1 MEKKKWIAVWC
12 ILAVLVVGMGASITL
27 SAVMFNKVS
36 GLKTSVDSTLAKDE
50 DVAQEDDVVIAD
62 EYTIKST
69 KNISD
74 AYKEGKEDSLNKEDK
89 DTLDMA
95 KKVLDEII
103 TDGMSD
109 YEKEL
114 AVYDWMVKNI
124 KNDTGMMS
132 VIPTS
137 GQNAATPNGVL
148 KSKTAVCVGYA
159 TTFRLFMQM
168 MDIECKIVHTTD
180 RIHSWD
186 EVKLDGEWYHTDIY
200 SDAGSPN
207 YSHFNMN
214 DKECS
219 DGYEW
224 NTDFFPAATGTKYNY
239 AVMNNEKLDDVYK
252 LPKKIKK
259 AIEDKKYFLAY
270 NLGQDV
276 DDEKVSI
283 INAIVQSISN
293 YVTDSYYLSAK
304 LIDAD
309 NGDKVMAV
317 YISSYNDTS
326 AMDNLSDKITEK
338 INRAVDK
345 AFSDFSGMTGMED
358 GDLGDITSSS
368 GNMDSSDEAIEDESL
383 NEEGSNENLNGES
396 EAADVEETEAE

>member
-74 AYKEGKEDSLNKEDK
+74 AYKEGRENSLSKEDK

-114 AVYDWMVKNI
+114 AVYNWMVKNI
-124 KNDTGMMS
+124 KNDSGMMS

-168 MDIECKIVHTTD
+168 MDIECKVVHTTD

-219 DGYEW
+219 DNYEW

-239 AVMNNEKLDDVYK
+239 AVVNNEKLDDVYK

-293 YVTDSYYLSAK
+293 YVTDSYN

-326 AMDNLSDKITEK
+326 AMDNLSDKVTEK
-338 INRAVDK
+338 INKAVDK
-345 AFSDFSGMTGMED
+345 AFSDFAEMSGMED
-358 GDLGDITSSS
+358 EDLGDITSNSRTI
-368 GNMDSSDEAIEDESL
+368 GSSDEAIENESL
-383 NEEGSNENLNGES
+383 NEGAADES
-396 EAADVEETEAE
+396 ESGAAE

>member
-50 DVAQEDDVVIAD
+50 NVAQEDDVVIAD

-74 AYKEGKEDSLNKEDK
+74 AYKEGRENSLSKEDK

-114 AVYDWMVKNI
+114 AVYNWMVKNI
-124 KNDTGMMS
+124 KNDSGMMS

-168 MDIECKIVHTTD
+168 MDIECKVVHTTD

-219 DGYEW
+219 DNYEW

-239 AVMNNEKLDDVYK
+239 AVVNNEKLDDVYK

-293 YVTDSYYLSAK
+293 YVTDSYNLSAN

-326 AMDNLSDKITEK
+326 AMDNLSDKVTEK
-338 INRAVDK
+338 INKAVDK
-345 AFSDFSGMTGMED
+345 AFSDFAEMSGMED
-358 GDLGDITSSS
+358 EDLGDITSNSRTI
-368 GNMDSSDEAIEDESL
+368 GSSDEAIENESL
-383 NEEGSNENLNGES
+383 NEGAADES
-396 EAADVEETEAE
+396 ESVAAE

>member
-1 MEKKKWIAVWC
+1 
-12 ILAVLVVGMGASITL
+12 
-27 SAVMFNKVS
+27 
-36 GLKTSVDSTLAKDE
+36 
-50 DVAQEDDVVIAD
+50 
-62 EYTIKST
+62 
-69 KNISD
+69 
-74 AYKEGKEDSLNKEDK
+74 
-89 DTLDMA
+89 
-95 KKVLDEII
+95 
-103 TDGMSD
+103 MSD

-114 AVYDWMVKNI
+114 AVYNWMVKNI
-124 KNDTGMMS
+124 KNDSGMMS

-168 MDIECKIVHTTD
+168 MDIECKVVHTTD

-219 DGYEW
+219 DNYEW

-239 AVMNNEKLDDVYK
+239 AVVNNEKLDDVYK

-293 YVTDSYYLSAK
+293 YVTDSYNLSAN

-326 AMDNLSDKITEK
+326 AMDNLSDKVTEK
-338 INRAVDK
+338 INKAVDK
-345 AFSDFSGMTGMED
+345 AFSDFAEMSGMED
-358 GDLGDITSSS
+358 EDLGDITSSS
-368 GNMDSSDEAIEDESL
+368 RTIGSSDEAIENESL
-383 NEEGSNENLNGES
+383 NEGAADES
-396 EAADVEETEAE
+396 E

>member
-74 AYKEGKEDSLNKEDK
+74 AYKEGRENSLSKEDK

-114 AVYDWMVKNI
+114 AVYNWMVKNI
-124 KNDTGMMS
+124 KNDSGMMS

-168 MDIECKIVHTTD
+168 MDIECKVVHTTD

-219 DGYEW
+219 DNYEW

-239 AVMNNEKLDDVYK
+239 AVVNNEKLDDVYK

-293 YVTDSYYLSAK
+293 YVTDSYNLSAN

-309 NGDKVMAV
+309 NDDKVMAV

-326 AMDNLSDKITEK
+326 AMDNLSDKVTEK
-338 INRAVDK
+338 INKAVDK
-345 AFSDFSGMTGMED
+345 AFSDF
-358 GDLGDITSSS
+358 
-368 GNMDSSDEAIEDESL
+368 
-383 NEEGSNENLNGES
+383 
-396 EAADVEETEAE
+396 AEM

>member
-27 SAVMFNKVS
+27 SAVMFSKVS

-74 AYKEGKEDSLNKEDK
+74 AYKEGKEDSLSKEDK

-114 AVYDWMVKNI
+114 AVYNWMVNNI

-168 MDIECKIVHTTD
+168 MDIECKVVHTTD
-180 RIHSWD
+180 KIHSWD

-214 DKECS
+214 DKQCS

-259 AIEDKKYFLAY
+259 AMEDKNYFLAY
-270 NLGQDV
+270 NVGQDV
-276 DDEKVSI
+276 DDETINIV
-283 INAIVQSISN
+283 NAIIQSISN
-293 YVTDSYYLSAK
+293 YMADSYNVSAN

-326 AMDNLSDKITEK
+326 AMDNLSDKVTEK
-338 INRAVDK
+338 INKAVDK
-345 AFSDFSGMTGMED
+345 AFSDFAGMSGMGDE
-358 GDLGDITSSS
+358 DLGDVTSSS
-368 GNMDSSDEAIEDESL
+368 KNMDSSDESVGDESL
-383 NEEGSNENLNGES
+383 NEGAADES
-396 EAADVEETEAE
+396 ESVVAE

>member
-74 AYKEGKEDSLNKEDK
+74 AYKEGRENSLSKEDK

-95 KKVLDEII
+95 KKILDEII

-114 AVYDWMVKNI
+114 AVYNWMVKNI
-124 KNDTGMMS
+124 KNDSGMMS

-219 DGYEW
+219 DNYEW
-224 NTDFFPAATGTKYNY
+224 NTDFFPAAMGTKYNY

-293 YVTDSYYLSAK
+293 YVTDSYNLSAK

-338 INRAVDK
+338 INKAVDK

-368 GNMDSSDEAIEDESL
+368 RTIGSSDEAIENESL

>member
-12 ILAVLVVGMGASITL
+12 ILAVLVVGMGANITL
-27 SAVMFNKVS
+27 SAVMFSKVS
-36 GLKTSVDSTLAKDE
+36 GLNTSVDSTLAKDE

-74 AYKEGKEDSLNKEDK
+74 AYKEGKEDSLSKEDK

-114 AVYDWMVKNI
+114 AVYNWMVKNI
-124 KNDTGMMS
+124 KNDSGMMS

-168 MDIECKIVHTTD
+168 MDIECKVVHTTD

-200 SDAGSPN
+200 SDAGSPH

-214 DKECS
+214 DKQCS

-259 AIEDKKYFLAY
+259 AMEDKNYFLAY

-276 DDEKVSI
+276 DDETINIV
-283 INAIVQSISN
+283 NAIIQSISN
-293 YVTDSYYLSAK
+293 YMTDSYYVSAN

-326 AMDNLSDKITEK
+326 AMDNLSDKVTEK
-338 INRAVDK
+338 INKAVDK
-345 AFSDFSGMTGMED
+345 AFSDFAGMSGMGD
-358 GDLGDITSSS
+358 GDLGDVTSSS
-368 GNMDSSDEAIEDESL
+368 KNMDSSDESVGDES
-383 NEEGSNENLNGES
+383 ES
-396 EAADVEETEAE
+396 VAAE

>member
-27 SAVMFNKVS
+27 SAVMFSKVS

-50 DVAQEDDVVIAD
+50 DVAQEDNVVIAD

-74 AYKEGKEDSLNKEDK
+74 AYKEGKEDSLSKEDK

-114 AVYDWMVKNI
+114 AVYNWMVKNI
-124 KNDTGMMS
+124 KNDSGMMS

-168 MDIECKIVHTTD
+168 MDIECKVVHTTD

-214 DKECS
+214 DKQCS

-259 AIEDKKYFLAY
+259 AMEDKNYFLAY

-276 DDEKVSI
+276 DDETINIV
-283 INAIVQSISN
+283 NAIIQSISN
-293 YVTDSYYLSAK
+293 YMTDSYNVSAN

-326 AMDNLSDKITEK
+326 AMDNLSDKVTEK
-338 INRAVDK
+338 INKAVDK
-345 AFSDFSGMTGMED
+345 AFSDFAGMSGMGD
-358 GDLGDITSSS
+358 GDLGDVTSSS
-368 GNMDSSDEAIEDESL
+368 KNMDLSDESVGDESL
-383 NEEGSNENLNGES
+383 NEGAADES
-396 EAADVEETEAE
+396 ESVVAE

>member
-74 AYKEGKEDSLNKEDK
+74 AYKEGRENSLSKEDK

-114 AVYDWMVKNI
+114 AVYNWMVKNI
-124 KNDTGMMS
+124 KNDSGMMS

-168 MDIECKIVHTTD
+168 MDIECKVVHTTD

-219 DGYEW
+219 DNYEW

-239 AVMNNEKLDDVYK
+239 AVVNNEKLDDVYK

-293 YVTDSYYLSAK
+293 YVTDSY
-304 LIDAD
+304 
-309 NGDKVMAV
+309 NF
-317 YISSYNDTS
+317 IS
-326 AMDNLSDKITEK
+326 
-338 INRAVDK
+338 
-345 AFSDFSGMTGMED
+345 
-358 GDLGDITSSS
+358 
-368 GNMDSSDEAIEDESL
+368 
-383 NEEGSNENLNGES
+383 
-396 EAADVEETEAE
+396 

>member
-74 AYKEGKEDSLNKEDK
+74 AYKEGRENSLSKEDK

-114 AVYDWMVKNI
+114 AVYNWMVKNI
-124 KNDTGMMS
+124 KNDSGMMS

-168 MDIECKIVHTTD
+168 MDIECKVVHTTD

-219 DGYEW
+219 DNYEW

-239 AVMNNEKLDDVYK
+239 AVVNNEKLDDVYK

-293 YVTDSYYLSAK
+293 YVTDSYNLSAN

-326 AMDNLSDKITEK
+326 AMDNLSEK
-338 INRAVDK
+338 INKAVDK
-345 AFSDFSGMTGMED
+345 AFSDFAEMSGMED
-358 GDLGDITSSS
+358 EDLGDITSNSRTI
-368 GNMDSSDEAIEDESL
+368 GSSDEAIENESL
-383 NEEGSNENLNGES
+383 NEGAADES
-396 EAADVEETEAE
+396 ESGAAE

>member
-74 AYKEGKEDSLNKEDK
+74 AYKEGRENSLSKEDK

-114 AVYDWMVKNI
+114 AVYNWMVKNI
-124 KNDTGMMS
+124 KNDSGMMS

-168 MDIECKIVHTTD
+168 MDIECKVVHTTD

-219 DGYEW
+219 DNYEW

-239 AVMNNEKLDDVYK
+239 AVVNNEKLYK

-283 INAIVQSISN
+283 INAIVQSISS
-293 YVTDSYYLSAK
+293 YVTDSYNLSAN

-326 AMDNLSDKITEK
+326 AMDNLSDKVTEK
-338 INRAVDK
+338 INKAVDK
-345 AFSDFSGMTGMED
+345 AFSDFAEMSGMED
-358 GDLGDITSSS
+358 EDLGDITSNSRTI
-368 GNMDSSDEAIEDESL
+368 GSSDEAIENESL
-383 NEEGSNENLNGES
+383 NEGAADES
-396 EAADVEETEAE
+396 ESVAAE

>member
-27 SAVMFNKVS
+27 SAVMFSKVS

-74 AYKEGKEDSLNKEDK
+74 AYKEGKEDSLSKEDK

-114 AVYDWMVKNI
+114 AVYNWMVKNI
-124 KNDTGMMS
+124 KNDSGMMS

-186 EVKLDGEWYHTDIY
+186 EVKLDGEWYHTDVY
-200 SDAGSPN
+200 SDAGSLN

-219 DGYEW
+219 NGYEW

-259 AIEDKKYFLAY
+259 AIEDKNYFLAY

-293 YVTDSYYLSAK
+293 YITDSYYLSAN

-338 INRAVDK
+338 INKAVDK
-345 AFSDFSGMTGMED
+345 AFSDFAGMSGMGD
-358 GDLGDITSSS
+358 GDVGDITSSS
-368 GNMDSSDEAIEDESL
+368 RNIGSADEAIENESL
-383 NEEGSNENLNGES
+383 DERAADEGES
-396 EAADVEETEAE
+396 IVAE

>member
-27 SAVMFNKVS
+27 SAVMFSKVS

-50 DVAQEDDVVIAD
+50 DVAQEDNVVIAD

-114 AVYDWMVKNI
+114 AVYNWMVKNI
-124 KNDTGMMS
+124 KNDSGMMS

-168 MDIECKIVHTTD
+168 MDIECKVVHTTD

-214 DKECS
+214 DKQCS

-224 NTDFFPAATGTKYNY
+224 NTDFFPAAMGTKYNY

-259 AIEDKKYFLAY
+259 AMEDKNYFLAY

-276 DDEKVSI
+276 DDETINIV
-283 INAIVQSISN
+283 NAIIQSISN
-293 YVTDSYYLSAK
+293 YMTDSYNVSAN

-326 AMDNLSDKITEK
+326 VMDNLSDKVTEK
-338 INRAVDK
+338 INKAVDK
-345 AFSDFSGMTGMED
+345 AFSDFAGMSGMGD
-358 GDLGDITSSS
+358 GDLGDVTSSS
-368 GNMDSSDEAIEDESL
+368 KNMDSSDESVGDESL
-383 NEEGSNENLNGES
+383 NEGAADES
-396 EAADVEETEAE
+396 ESVVAE

>member
-27 SAVMFNKVS
+27 SAVMFSKVN

-89 DTLDMA
+89 ETLDMA

-114 AVYDWMVKNI
+114 AVYNWMVKNI
-124 KNDTGMMS
+124 KNDSGMMS

-137 GQNAATPNGVL
+137 GQNAATPYGVL

-168 MDIECKIVHTTD
+168 MDIECKVVHTTD

-207 YSHFNMN
+207 YSHFNIN
-214 DKECS
+214 DKQCS
-219 DGYEW
+219 DSYEW
-224 NTDFFPAATGTKYNY
+224 NTDFFPAAMGTKYSY

-259 AIEDKKYFLAY
+259 AMEDKNYFLAY

-293 YVTDSYYLSAK
+293 YTSDSYYVSAN

-326 AMDNLSDKITEK
+326 AMDNLSDKVTEK
-338 INRAVDK
+338 INKAVDK
-345 AFSDFSGMTGMED
+345 AFSDFAGMSGMGD

-368 GNMDSSDEAIEDESL
+368 RNVDSSDESVGDESL
-383 NEEGSNENLNGES
+383 DEGAADES
-396 EAADVEETEAE
+396 ESVVAE

>member
-1 MEKKKWIAVWC
+1 MEKKKWIAVWG

-95 KKVLDEII
+95 KKVLD
-103 TDGMSD
+103 GMSD

-114 AVYDWMVKNI
+114 AVYNWMVKNI
-124 KNDTGMMS
+124 KNDSGMMS

-168 MDIECKIVHTTD
+168 MDIECKVVHTTD

-219 DGYEW
+219 DNYEW

-239 AVMNNEKLDDVYK
+239 AVVNNEKLDDVYK

-293 YVTDSYYLSAK
+293 YVTDSYNLSAN

-326 AMDNLSDKITEK
+326 AMDNLSDKVTEK
-338 INRAVDK
+338 INKAVDK
-345 AFSDFSGMTGMED
+345 AFSDFAEMSGMED
-358 GDLGDITSSS
+358 EDLGDITSNSRTI
-368 GNMDSSDEAIEDESL
+368 GSSDEAIENESL
-383 NEEGSNENLNGES
+383 NEGAADES
-396 EAADVEETEAE
+396 ESGAAE

>member
-27 SAVMFNKVS
+27 SAVMFSKVS

-50 DVAQEDDVVIAD
+50 DVAQEDNVVIAD

-74 AYKEGKEDSLNKEDK
+74 AYKEGKEDSLSKEDK

-114 AVYDWMVKNI
+114 AVYNWMVKNI
-124 KNDTGMMS
+124 KNDSRMMS

-168 MDIECKIVHTTD
+168 MDIECKVVHTTD

-214 DKECS
+214 DKQCS

-259 AIEDKKYFLAY
+259 AMEDKNYFLAY
-270 NLGQDV
+270 NLGQNV
-276 DDEKVSI
+276 DDETINIV
-283 INAIVQSISN
+283 NAIIQSISN
-293 YVTDSYYLSAK
+293 YMTDSYNVSAN

-326 AMDNLSDKITEK
+326 AMDNLSDKVTEK
-338 INRAVDK
+338 INKAVDK
-345 AFSDFSGMTGMED
+345 AFSDFAGMSGMGD
-358 GDLGDITSSS
+358 GDLGDVTSSS
-368 GNMDSSDEAIEDESL
+368 KNMDSSDESVGDESL
-383 NEEGSNENLNGES
+383 NEGAADES
-396 EAADVEETEAE
+396 ESVVAE

>member
-74 AYKEGKEDSLNKEDK
+74 AYKEGRENSLSKEDK

-114 AVYDWMVKNI
+114 AVYNWMVKNI
-124 KNDTGMMS
+124 KNDSGMMS

-168 MDIECKIVHTTD
+168 MDIECKVVHTTD

-219 DGYEW
+219 DNYEW

-239 AVMNNEKLDDVYK
+239 AVVNNVYK

-293 YVTDSYYLSAK
+293 YVTDSYNLSAN

-326 AMDNLSDKITEK
+326 AMDNLSDKVTEK
-338 INRAVDK
+338 INKAVDK
-345 AFSDFSGMTGMED
+345 AFSDFAEMSGMED
-358 GDLGDITSSS
+358 EDLGDITSNSRTI
-368 GNMDSSDEAIEDESL
+368 GSSDEAIENESL
-383 NEEGSNENLNGES
+383 NEGAADES
-396 EAADVEETEAE
+396 ESGAAE